1 MARRGGSNRPHKLLQ
16 QQQSFELRGLEN
28 YQSGSVS
35 AELNQQRAEYMGAVL
50 SAQKER
56 QELLRQNKEHE
67 VGETM
72 IRDRVEPLSH
82 LAVERAQYLAAQDA
96 AEAARFSRSSTSA
109 SAEENEK
116 QGEDSVVTAMQ
127 WQQQSPT
134 KKLRRC
140 FSPPES
146 PSSVLGVDLMACSG
160 AAVVNVSSSSKHQ
173 GDPKVQNLKQK
184 QRLLQHMKQKQQV
197 QEPSQQQQL
206 QQRRR
211 SMMHLLSP
219 KNKQHL
225 PTAPR
230 RRNSITDDFDR
241 YMSTAR
247 KMLSPHHSTPSSI
260 EEQQPNH
267 NNDRRSSLGLSHLH
281 QHQDM
286 RRRDSLG
293 MNMHHH
299 HHHHVHSETV
309 SQQQQQKHK
318 YQQQLQHT
326 QMHRGLLAIRK
337 QSLATNNS
345 KSLLTVQQM
354 KLQQHLQQQMGQ
366 QQQHAGHE
374 MESKRHNNNWNQ
386 QQQQQ
391 YLAYNDAVTN
401 FSSMRRDSLAGY
413 F

>member
-35 AELNQQRAEYMGAVL
+35 AELNQQRTEYMGAVL
-50 SAQKER
+50 AAEKER

-67 VGETM
+67 VKETM

-96 AEAARFSRSSTSA
+96 AEAARFSRSSSSA
-109 SAEENEK
+109 SAEENQK
-116 QGEDSVVTAMQ
+116 LWEDSVVTALQ

-140 FSPPES
+140 FTPPES

-160 AAVVNVSSSSKHQ
+160 AAVADVPISLEHQ
-173 GDPKVQNLKQK
+173 SDPKVQSLKQK
-184 QRLLQHMKQKQQV
+184 QRLLQHMKQKQEA
-197 QEPSQQQQL
+197 QEPSQQQQM

-219 KNKQHL
+219 KNKQRL
-225 PTAPR
+225 PTAPH

-247 KMLSPHHSTPSSI
+247 
-260 EEQQPNH
+260 
-267 NNDRRSSLGLSHLH
+267 SSLGLTHLH

-299 HHHHVHSETV
+299 HHHLHSESV
-309 SQQQQQKHK
+309 SQQQQQQQQQNHKH
-318 YQQQLQHT
+318 QQQLQHP
-326 QMHRGLLAIRK
+326 QVHRGLLAIRK
-337 QSLATNNS
+337 HSLAINNS
-345 KSLLTVQQM
+345 KSLLTTHQM

-366 QQQHAGHE
+366 QQHAGHE
-374 MESKRHNNNWNQ
+374 MESTRHNNNLNQ
-386 QQQQQ
+386 QQQR